1 MVSSFLS
8 CDTGLLVQWEG
19 WSVCELVGCQGEK
32 LKNDMLETEAKSKQ
46 RIQWKSLYLEGIS
59 TKNIKALQLL
69 D

>member
-1 MVSSFLS
+1 
-8 CDTGLLVQWEG
+8 
-19 WSVCELVGCQGEK
+19 
-32 LKNDMLETEAKSKQ
+32 MLETEAKSKQ